1 MTDLAL
7 LVLRLVTGLLLAGH
21 GAQKLFGWFGGHGLA
36 GTAGWLES
44 LGFRPGRFWALL
56 AGGCEFF
63 GGLLLAL
70 GLFSPAGPLLITAA
84 MLTAIFKV
92 HWPKLWV
99 TQGGFELPLTN
110 VAVAAAVGM
119 AGPGA
124 YSLDALWG
132 TALPSEVARWG
143 VLLVLAGWVIA
154 LLASS
159 RRSAQ
164 PAA

>member
-7 LVLRLVTGLLLAGH
+7 LILRLVTGSLLAAH

-44 LGFRPGRFWALL
+44 LGFRPGRLWALL
-56 AGGCEFF
+56 AGGCEFL
-63 GGLLLAL
+63 GGLFLAL
-70 GLFSPAGPLLITAA
+70 GLFSPVGSLLIAAA
-84 MLTAIFKV
+84 MLTAIAKA
-92 HWPKLWV
+92 HWPRLWV

-110 VAVAAAVGM
+110 LAVAAAVGI

-124 YSLDALWG
+124 YALDALWSS
-132 TALPSEVARWG
+132 ALSPELAQWG
-143 VLLVLAGWVIA
+143 LLLVLVGWVLA

-159 RRSAQ
+159 RRPVQ
-164 PAA
+164 PA

>member
-7 LVLRLVTGLLLAGH
+7 LILRLVSGLLLAGH

-44 LGFRPGRFWALL
+44 LGFRPGRPWALL

-63 GGLLLAL
+63 GGLFLAL
-70 GLFSPAGPLLITAA
+70 GLFSPLGSLLIAAA
-84 MLTAIFKV
+84 MLTAIVKA
-92 HWPKLWV
+92 HWPKLWAS
-99 TQGGFELPLTN
+99 QGGFELPLTN
-110 VAVAAAVGM
+110 LAVAAAVGI

-124 YSLDALWG
+124 YALDALWG
-132 TALPSEVARWG
+132 TTLPVELARWG
-143 VLLVLAGWVIA
+143 LLLVLVGWVVA

-159 RRSAQ
+159 RRPAQ
-164 PAA
+164 PA

>member
-7 LVLRLVTGLLLAGH
+7 LILRCVTGLLLAGH
-21 GAQKLFGWFGGHGLA
+21 GAQKLFGWFGGPGLA

-44 LGFRPGRFWALL
+44 LGFRPGRPWALL

-70 GLFSPAGPLLITAA
+70 GLFSPLGSLLIAAA
-84 MLTAIFKV
+84 MFTAIAKV

-99 TQGGFELPLTN
+99 TQGGFELPLTYLM
-110 VAVAAAVGM
+110 VAAAVGI

-124 YSLDALWG
+124 YALDSLWKTALPGEFALWG
-132 TALPSEVARWG
+132 LV
-143 VLLVLAGWVIA
+143 LVLAGWLVA
-154 LLASS
+154 LLLSS
-159 RRSAQ
+159 RRTAQ
-164 PAA
+164 PA